1 VSPTFHSLGYGWGSR
16 TSTTNYIHNHLGSF
30 ASSADAV
37 CRGLFMGGVP
47 KRFPQLKFAFL
58 EGGVAWARSLYCD
71 LISHWEKRN
80 REALENYNPAH
91 INTAEFTE
99 LAARYGGRHV
109 AGRVETLIA
118 DHRDMMERG
127 EDAASF
133 DEWAPSGIG
142 SAEEICE
149 IFTQRFYFG
158 CEGDDPLN
166 ALAFDTKGSPFH
178 AKLHALYGSD
188 LGHWDVPEMAQA
200 AQEAH
205 ELVEHGVI
213 SEDAFRDMVFT
224 NAVEFWTSG
233 NRNFFSGTSVQAAV
247 NSLLANGGPK
257 QQ

>member
-1 VSPTFHSLGYGWGSR
+1 M
-16 TSTTNYIHNHLGSF
+16 
-30 ASSADAV
+30 A
-37 CRGLFMGGVP
+37 
-47 KRFPQLKFAFL
+47 
-58 EGGVAWARSLYCD
+58 
-71 LISHWEKRN
+71 
-80 REALENYNPAH
+80 
-91 INTAEFTE
+91 
-99 LAARYGGRHV
+99 
-109 AGRVETLIA
+109 
-118 DHRDMMERG
+118 RG

-142 SAEEICE
+142 SAAEICE

-166 ALAFDTKGSPFH
+166 ALASETKGSPFD

-233 NRNFFSGTSVQAAV
+233 NRGFLQRYGGAGGRGFIVGKRLLETAVVGVEPDRGLRFPFSM
-247 NSLLANGGPK
+247 
-257 QQ
+257 